1 MDVATDPGH
10 ASGSDD
16 VSQARVV
23 VGVDGSDSSI
33 DALRWAARLAPSL
46 GATIDA
52 TIAWH
57 PAHTYGFYP
66 YPADYRP
73 PDQEAAE
80 MLSDAIAGAFD
91 GVPPAGIVESV
102 REGHPPSQV
111 LIDAARHAQMLVLG
125 SRGHGGFSG
134 LLLARSAPTAP
145 NTPPPVRFWWCARKP
160 EPPSSDGNRDHAVA
174 ADPAS
179 KARADGSLRSMIGSL
194 RSMIAVGECDRSEPG
209 RDSDGP
215 AHG

>member
-73 PDQEAAE
+73 DQEAAE

-102 REGHPPSQV
+102 REGHPSQV

-134 LLLARSAPTAP
+134 LLLGSVSAYCAEHAP
-145 NTPPPVRFWWCARKP
+145 CPVL
-160 EPPSSDGNRDHAVA
+160 VV
-174 ADPAS
+174 
-179 KARADGSLRSMIGSL
+179 RAEAGT
-194 RSMIAVGECDRSEPG
+194 SEQ
-209 RDSDGP
+209 
-215 AHG
+215 